1 MKKLLLYTLS
11 VVCVILGACMVVAY
25 HYYGKTNRQN
35 IECTKVNINVVDS
48 LQNSFV
54 LADDVKKFISQE
66 YKDCIG
72 TAIDSLN
79 LDTIEKI
86 LESKSAVLASEA
98 HVTRNGTLNITVTQ
112 RKPIVRF
119 IGRKNGYYADEY
131 GRAFPLQSTYASQ
144 VQSVDGHIPDITDTV
159 RIGRIVT
166 LVNFIERSS
175 DWRNKIVNISI
186 DSTGNLTL
194 IPRKGQEKFLFGQPD
209 NIAAKMERMKLY
221 YTSII
226 PATDSSRYTT
236 VDLKYSGQII
246 CK

>member
-1 MKKLLLYTLS
+1 
-11 VVCVILGACMVVAY
+11 
-25 HYYGKTNRQN
+25 
-35 IECTKVNINVVDS
+35 
-48 LQNSFV
+48 
-54 LADDVKKFISQE
+54 
-66 YKDCIG
+66 
-72 TAIDSLN
+72 
-79 LDTIEKI
+79 
-86 LESKSAVLASEA
+86 
-98 HVTRNGTLNITVTQ
+98 
-112 RKPIVRF
+112 
-119 IGRKNGYYADEY
+119 
-131 GRAFPLQSTYASQ
+131 
-144 VQSVDGHIPDITDTV
+144 VDGHIPDITDTV

-209 NIAAKMERMKLY
+209 NIAEKLERMKLY